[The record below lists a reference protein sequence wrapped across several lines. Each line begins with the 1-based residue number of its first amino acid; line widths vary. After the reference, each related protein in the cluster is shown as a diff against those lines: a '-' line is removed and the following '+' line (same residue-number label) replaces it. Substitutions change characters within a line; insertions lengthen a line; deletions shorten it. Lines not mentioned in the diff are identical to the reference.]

1 MVKLKATC
9 VGELDAGSCSPTM
22 VRKFSE
28 LIEADQ
34 VQIMPNQG
42 HQLAPTVVQSV
53 VGLFLKH
60 SS

>member
-9 VGELDAGSCSPTM
+9 SGELDAGSCSPIM

-34 VQIMPNQG
+34 VQLIPDLG
-42 HQLAPTVVQSV
+42 HKLAPTVVQSV

-60 SS
+60 SG